1 MGAKISLV
9 GNALL
14 CMSRKS
20 SYVLSTQRCQEAAI
34 FCDVPHQEIISLI
47 DISAQTQGDISP
59 YITVTYKQVLLEMDV
74 VKCLLALKPKDLV
87 QPRTLERLKL
97 LVWLY
102 QPLATFWPSHP
113 SCWQVNVKLCN
124 PQRSTEI
131 LCKRAVIDV
140 RACRGKQ

>member
-14 CMSRKS
+14 CMSTKS
-20 SYVLSTQRCQEAAI
+20 SYVHSTPRCLGSCHLLRWTPLGNNQFNRYI
-34 FCDVPHQEIISLI
+34 CPNSGRHQSL
-47 DISAQTQGDISP
+47 
-59 YITVTYKQVLLEMDV
+59 ITVTYKQVLLEMDV

-102 QPLATFWPSHP
+102 QPLATFRPSHP
-113 SCWQVNVKLCN
+113 SCWQVKVKLCN
-124 PQRSTEI
+124 PQRSTAI